1 MSFVYHKKRYHP
13 VKLTTEYHSKDQSSN
28 YDTILLPLDEAQTP
42 ACCCVRQ
49 RNSWLRQLRAGRPWV
64 CDARTAALLA
74 AFFTMVCSVFVAS
87 MYCCLLYQL
96 SYVRKDLAELYY
108 GVQISYLAVLSTQL
122 SLFSLSVLLYTAVL
136 QERIGWVGLWM
147 VGVVALTPL
156 EGVCTMYSNILRDHV
171 NKKFDVQS
179 KVEMGVFIIRL
190 IANVLGVG
198 GVFRFYRSLQS
209 GQSYLPSDQFSL

>member
-1 MSFVYHKKRYHP
+1 M
-13 VKLTTEYHSKDQSSN
+13 N
-28 YDTILLPLDEAQTP
+28 LLKAHHGFRSHVTFLDK
-42 ACCCVRQ
+42 VV
-49 RNSWLRQLRAGRPWV
+49 WRA
-64 CDARTAALLA
+64 
-74 AFFTMVCSVFVAS
+74 
-87 MYCCLLYQL
+87 
-96 SYVRKDLAELYY
+96 

-122 SLFSLSVLLYTAVL
+122 SLFSLSVLLYTAIL

-179 KVEMGVFIIRL
+179 KVEMGVFIVRL

-198 GVFRFYRSLQS
+198 GVFKFYRSLQS
-209 GQSYLPSDQFSL
+209 GHSYLPSDQISL